1 VIIHLLTEGEGMT
14 YSLEEKSDFVR
25 AILENSVFDDREYYG
40 LITEV
45 LMQMPEEAL
54 EKIDLSLDHIVIMRK
69 STYAL
74 SENVL
79 FTCVEKH
86 GTHFEKEKTA
96 KENSEFVSKPL
107 KLVKPVYFQKYVI
120 IFGLD
125 NMKKLT
131 QAQKLA
137 VIAEEFAHVYLK
149 HDSIGHLEKEEETEK
164 LLESWGFHPYIRPN
178 SKIGQR
184 RTSALVQ
191 VNDFAGHSKT

>member
-1 VIIHLLTEGEGMT
+1 MT

-25 AILENSVFDDREYYG
+25 AILENSIFDDREYYG

-45 LMQMPEEAL
+45 LMQIPEDAL
-54 EKIDLSLDHIVIMRK
+54 EKIDSSLDHIVIMRK

-86 GTHFEKEKTA
+86 GTHLEKQKSSRDKNEP
-96 KENSEFVSKPL
+96 EPKPL
-107 KLVKPVYFQKYVI
+107 EVVRPVYFQKYVL

-149 HDSIGHLEKEEETEK
+149 HDSMGRLEKEEETEK
-164 LLESWGFHPYIRPN
+164 LLESWGFHPYVRPN
-178 SKIGQR
+178 SKPGQR
-184 RTSALVQ
+184 RASALVQ
-191 VNDFAGHSKT
+191 VNDFEGHYRK